1 MNQQDDKLWR
11 ANRLSSM
18 ARVTMAAWALLAC
31 SAHAQPRPE
40 YSIREESP
48 PTGSHIRRNLSGPI
62 AIPVNL
68 TYEQLSAADRLKF
81 HANYE
86 SIAEGDEPPF
96 PKQGLGA
103 LLKPITKGQQ
113 KLYVNGDLSLVA
125 AVAPSG
131 EVQEVRVHGS
141 PSPEMTRFA
150 TQILFATPFKPA
162 VCRGQPCAM
171 EFPLRVRFERR

>member
-1 MNQQDDKLWR
+1 
-11 ANRLSSM
+11 M
-18 ARVTMAAWALLAC
+18 ACALRVAVWLIGLVAIALPVSAAD
-31 SAHAQPRPE
+31 AQPRPQ
-40 YSIREESP
+40 YSIRQDSP
-48 PTGSHIRRNLSGPI
+48 PPGSHIRRDLTGPI

-68 TYEQLSAADRLKF
+68 PYEQLSAADRLKF

-86 SIAEGDEPPF
+86 SIVEGDEPPF

-113 KLYVNGDLSLVA
+113 KLYVSGDLSLVA
-125 AVAPSG
+125 VVAPSG

-150 TQILFATPFKPA
+150 TQILFTTPFKPA

-171 EFPLRVRFERR
+171 EFPLRLRFERR